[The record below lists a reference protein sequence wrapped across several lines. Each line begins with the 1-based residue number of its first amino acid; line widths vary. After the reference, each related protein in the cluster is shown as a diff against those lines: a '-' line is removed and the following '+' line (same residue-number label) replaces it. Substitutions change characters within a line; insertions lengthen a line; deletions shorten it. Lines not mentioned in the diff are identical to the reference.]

1 MSTAKSSQTYISK
14 TIQKRQSAQLT
25 PCPCLVGP
33 GPLLNIPSRRKTGP
47 HAWFIEHLETSHYE
61 RLQSI
66 VLLWQKRVGLMVYPS
81 SGVPSDKN
89 TPETCNFN
97 CAYGLLNCKR
107 LIYYPIFLSIWEMF
121 FNPCKARREF
131 NIPSSF
137 SRFQSGG
144 PQVFMEGHL
153 LWVTVCISLRWVGA
167 GVSEF
172 PREVSTMQRVKWQR
186 HHHTLAHSIRT
197 LYFDLSDY
205 MCAC

>member
-1 MSTAKSSQTYISK
+1 MSTAKSSQTFISK

-33 GPLLNIPSRRKTGP
+33 GPLLDIPSRQKTGP

-89 TPETCNFN
+89 TPVTCNFN

-144 PQVFMEGHL
+144 PPSIYGRPSTLSRCLHL
-153 LWVTVCISLRWVGA
+153 IKVGGGRSLWVPSGSFHNA
-167 GVSEF
+167 ESEVTGTS
-172 PREVSTMQRVKWQR
+172 P
-186 HHHTLAHSIRT
+186 
-197 LYFDLSDY
+197 
-205 MCAC
+205 